1 MRNSFVVLGQIS
13 DPIFKLAHFL
23 ALWKATDNHVSAGRT
38 VLDARGWPIS
48 NNLPMRNLW
57 VCMVSISELRA
68 DVERAS
74 LWRYYCL
81 NLLPPTVG
89 TCESAYWHCGRLE

>member
-48 NNLPMRNLW
+48 NNL
-57 VCMVSISELRA
+57 A
-68 DVERAS
+68 DAKF
-74 LWRYYCL
+74 
-81 NLLPPTVG
+81 VG
-89 TCESAYWHCGRLE
+89 LHGLDFRTPS